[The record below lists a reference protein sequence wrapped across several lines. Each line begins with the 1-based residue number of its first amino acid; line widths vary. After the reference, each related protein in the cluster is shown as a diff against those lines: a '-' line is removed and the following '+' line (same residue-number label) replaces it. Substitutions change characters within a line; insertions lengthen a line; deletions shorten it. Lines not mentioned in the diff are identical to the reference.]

1 MRSPALVHLSA
12 IGVVCTVSP
21 PCTTCSSAPGVPH
34 DLGYCQRMDE
44 LPPELKRPDGVSDQ
58 TVEAVDAL
66 TLALETVIR
75 ARGALY
81 ELHQLTGK
89 ADNEVERAVDLL
101 RQAGAGDVADEI
113 DATLV
118 GRNVNHRRWTFQ
130 IVEDY
135 DATYYE
141 PFVAAERA
149 VRNRLIDGRRHQR
162 EAEMKRDELTPGSEA
177 HGF

>member
-1 MRSPALVHLSA
+1 
-12 IGVVCTVSP
+12 
-21 PCTTCSSAPGVPH
+21 
-34 DLGYCQRMDE
+34 MDE